1 MNNHLYPAADALY
14 ADLAS
19 AAKSLLKGAVNGG
32 YLSEEF
38 AMRRDRIAGL
48 VDQIAHRQPMTAAEK
63 SRLLRAALPKSVN
76 KGSLTRRAN
85 LRAERNMAFQQR
97 VMAEGWPKKRKQ
109 RWQKIL
115 LDILMPGVMHNGG
128 RRAYGDHL
136 EHCAVTYE
144 RHMTAAENFYAG
156 LNRGKVVNKKTAR
169 REWLPAFGAHG
180 CDNSDGVER
189 RAKEYKSK
197 IAASVDPATKRWA
210 TLMMETG
217 LEMVKEWID
226 GVEKDAEVQRLRK
239 LGDPQSPYS
248 VDGMSRAVLTAGY
261 AAIGKTTKRY
271 PRVWWPEDHAE

>member
-1 MNNHLYPAADALY
+1 MNNYLYPGSDALY
-14 ADLAS
+14 KELAE
-19 AAKSLLKGAVNGG
+19 AAQSLLKGAVRG

-38 AMRRDRIAGL
+38 AARRDRIVQL
-48 VDQIAHRQPMTAAEK
+48 VDEIAASQPMTAAEK
-63 SRLLRAALPKSVN
+63 GRLLRAALPKSVN
-76 KGSLTRRAN
+76 KGSFTRRAN
-85 LRAERNMAFQQR
+85 QRAERNMAFQQR
-97 VMAEGWPKKRKQ
+97 VMAEGWPTKRKQ
-109 RWQKIL
+109 QWQKIL

-128 RRAYGDHL
+128 RRSYGDHL

-144 RHMTAAENFYAG
+144 RHMTAAENFYNS
-156 LNRGKVVNKKTAR
+156 LCRGKVVNKKTAR

-189 RAKEYKSK
+189 QARGYKAK
-197 IAASVDPATKRWA
+197 IAASVDPETKRWA

-239 LGDPQSPYS
+239 LKDPQSPYS
-248 VDGMSRAVLTAGY
+248 VDGMSKAVLTAGY